1 MAATGD
7 FKDVMEGLRRGD
19 PDAAVEIFRRYV
31 RRLTALASRQFEVGL
46 RDRADPE
53 GVVQSVYKSFFL
65 RDHHAP
71 FDLDGW
77 ERLWALLAV
86 ITVRKCSRK
95 RREFLTRPP
104 AQDDWAEAVD
114 RQPTPMEAVELAELV
129 TKIFQEVGRDDREAA
144 EMILQGCT
152 AVEIAEKCRC
162 SERTVR
168 RLRDKIRDFVDR
180 LGDDVAGE

>member
-1 MAATGD
+1 MDATSD
-7 FKDVMEGLRRGD
+7 FQDVIDGLRRGD
-19 PDAAVEIFRRYV
+19 PGAAEEIFRRYV
-31 RRLTALASRQFEVGL
+31 RRLTALASRQFGDGL

-86 ITVRKCSRK
+86 ITVRKCARR
-95 RREFLTRPP
+95 RREFLAKPP
-104 AQDDWAEAVD
+104 AEDEWAEAID
-114 RQPTPMEAVELAELV
+114 RQPTPMEVVELAELV
-129 TKIFQEVGRDDREAA
+129 ARIFQEVGREDHEAA

-152 AVEIAEKCRC
+152 AVEIAEKCGC

-168 RLRDKIRDFVDR
+168 RLRDRIRDLVDR
-180 LGDDVAGE
+180 LGDDLGRE

>member
-1 MAATGD
+1 MATTDD
-7 FKDVMEGLRRGD
+7 FQAVMSNLRRGD
-19 PDAAVEIFRRYV
+19 PDAAAEIFRRFV
-31 RRLTALASRQFEVGL
+31 RRLTALASRQFEAGL

-65 RDHHAP
+65 RDHNAP

-95 RREFLTRPP
+95 RREYLVRPS
-104 AQDDWAEAVD
+104 ADGDWVEAVD
-114 RQPTPMEAVELAELV
+114 RQPTPMEAVELAELIG
-129 TKIFQEVGRDDREAA
+129 KIFQEVGRDDREAA

-168 RLRDKIRDFVDR
+168 RLRDRIREVVDR
-180 LGDDVAGE
+180 LVDDAERE